1 MLYTLMHKNI
11 PVAALEI
18 DDVILSIPEVYHL
31 EHLPLGVPHHKG
43 VIDRVALNEWWL
55 GRAIPASR
63 SGLRDVLAVLG
74 VRHSRELLVK
84 CLGLSLSDQYWVSP
98 QNKTLAWGDI
108 NFFENDFSEDV
119 GNALFGRAS
128 GDGNLNLM
136 SPDNTSDG
144 WLKKKWVIAD
154 GKRVLLKGGS
164 FPYYQ
169 EPFSEVLASRIMDR
183 LGVTHAP
190 YTLTWDGGLPL
201 SACEDFINP
210 DTDLISAWRIFGS
223 QKKPNHFSNYQQYV
237 SCCDTLGIPGIRES
251 LDQMIVVD
259 FLIANT
265 DRHFN
270 NFGVIRNAETLEW
283 LGPAPIFDCG
293 TAMWHDQFT
302 NMIRPGFKL
311 ASKPFKPSHGEQIK
325 LVSSFDWLD
334 PAGGPLVQLQ
344 DIDEEYSEL
353 LKTSAFIDEER
364 RTKLCWALKRRVE
377 MLGEEIA
384 AGKLP

>member
-1 MLYTLMHKNI
+1 MLYTLMHKTT
-11 PVAALEI
+11 PVASIEVDEVTI
-18 DDVILSIPEVYHL
+18 GILAIPEVYHL
-31 EHLPLGVPHHKG
+31 AHLPVGVTHQEG
-43 VIDRVALNEWWL
+43 RVDRGTLNDWWL

-84 CLGLSLSDQYWVSP
+84 CLGLSLSDQYWLCPHGKALS
-98 QNKTLAWGDI
+98 WGDI
-108 NFFENDFSEDV
+108 NFFENEFSEDV
-119 GNALFGRAS
+119 GNALFGRTPA
-128 GDGNLNLM
+128 GEGELNLM

-144 WLKKKWVIAD
+144 WLKKKWVIAN

-169 EPFSEVLASRIMDR
+169 EPFTEVLASRIMDR
-183 LGVTHAP
+183 MGVLHVP

-210 DTDLISAWRIFGS
+210 DTDLISAWRIFSS
-223 QKKPNHFSNYQQYV
+223 QKKPNHFSNYQQYL
-237 SCCDTLGIPGIRES
+237 SSSESLGIPGIRES
-251 LDQMIVVD
+251 LDRMIAVD
-259 FLIANT
+259 YLIANT

-270 NFGVIRNAETLEW
+270 NFGVIRHAETLEW

-302 NMIRPGFKL
+302 NMIGPAFKL
-311 ASKPFKPSHGEQIK
+311 PSKPFKSNHAEQIK

-334 PAGGPLVQLQ
+334 IAALRG
-344 DIDEEYSEL
+344 IDEEYSEL
-353 LKTSAFIDEER
+353 LKQSVFIDDER
-364 RTKLCWALKRRVE
+364 RGRLCWALKRRVE
-377 MLGEEIA
+377 ML
-384 AGKLP
+384 AGMIISPLPL